1 MTIAFGARVS
11 VRPDVLVSEVGGELV
26 MLNLASE
33 GYFGLDAV
41 GARLWA
47 ALTTSDSIQKAHDTL
62 LEEYDVTAE
71 QLRRDLEELIGRL
84 VEQGLVEVTGG

>member
-41 GARLWA
+41 GARLWT
-47 ALTTSDSIQKAHDTL
+47 ALTTSDSIQKAHDIL